1 MTGLGIMAKIVAVG
15 KVKERYLQ
23 EGIAEFVKRLG
34 AFDNISIVE
43 IKDSNVLEEGEKL
56 LKAAGDDYL
65 VALAIG
71 GKELSSEE
79 FASFLKKNS
88 ERKMSYVI
96 GGPEGLSERVLE
108 RAYYSLSLS
117 RMTFTHEMARF
128 FLVEQ
133 LYRAHM
139 INAKRK
145 YHK

>member
-1 MTGLGIMAKIVAVG
+1 MAKIIAVG

-23 EGIAEFVKRLG
+23 EGIAEFVKRIT
-34 AFDNISIVE
+34 AFDNINIVE
-43 IKDSNVLEEGEKL
+43 VKDSNIREEGEKII
-56 LKAAGDDYL
+56 KAVGDDYL

-79 FASFLKKNS
+79 FAAFLKKNS
-88 ERKMSYVI
+88 DRKVCYMI
-96 GGPEGLSERVLE
+96 GGPEGLSEKVLE
-108 RAYYSLSLS
+108 RADYALSLS
-117 RMTFTHEMARF
+117 RMTLTHEMARF

-133 LYRAHM
+133 IYRAHM

>member
-1 MTGLGIMAKIVAVG
+1 MAKIVAVG

-34 AFDNISIVE
+34 AFDNIGIAEV
-43 IKDSNVLEEGEKL
+43 KDSNIQEEGEKI
-56 LKAAGDDYL
+56 LKAVGDDYL

-71 GKELSSEE
+71 GTELSSEE
-79 FASFLKKNS
+79 FAAFLKKNY
-88 ERKMSYVI
+88 EKKICYVI
-96 GGPEGLSERVLE
+96 GGPEGLSEQVLE
-108 RAYYSLSLS
+108 RADYSLSLS

-133 LYRAHM
+133 IYRAYM

>member
-1 MTGLGIMAKIVAVG
+1 MAKIVAVG
-15 KVKERYLQ
+15 RVKERFLQ
-23 EGIAEFVKRLG
+23 EGTAEFVKRLG
-34 AFDNISIVE
+34 AFDNISIIEV
-43 IKDSNVLEEGEKL
+43 KDSNVEEEGEKI
-56 LKAAGDDYL
+56 LKAAGDDY
-65 VALAIG
+65 VIALAIG

-79 FASFLKKNS
+79 FAGFVKKNS
-88 ERKMSYVI
+88 DRKVCYVI
-96 GGPEGLSERVLE
+96 GGPEGLSKKVLE
-108 RAYYSLSLS
+108 QADYSLSLS

>member
-108 RAYYSLSLS
+108 RADYSLSLS